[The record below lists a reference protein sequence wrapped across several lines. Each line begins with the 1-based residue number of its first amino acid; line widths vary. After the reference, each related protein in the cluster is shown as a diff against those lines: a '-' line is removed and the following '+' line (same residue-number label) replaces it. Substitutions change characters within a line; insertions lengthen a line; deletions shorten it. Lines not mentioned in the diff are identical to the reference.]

1 MLMNLWFQ
9 YCEITVK
16 FRKLSFHLG
25 EFQYFDFFLPQ
36 GCIVKKGRT
45 TTRHSRYEFTW
56 NAERFKRNAA
66 LFVWNALNDLHEAL
80 HAKQLCPKRFERFWQ
95 NAEHFKLYK
104 RFSTETIYPF
114 SHPLNTLPSWPISVS
129 IGSYLIFFSDSKNFF
144 NKNRIMYMAYPYS
157 KYSTFT

>member
-9 YCEITVK
+9 YCEIPKIVIPP
-16 FRKLSFHLG
+16 RGVSVLW
-25 EFQYFDFFLPQ
+25 FFLPQ

-129 IGSYLIFFSDSKNFF
+129 IGSFLIFFSDSKNFF